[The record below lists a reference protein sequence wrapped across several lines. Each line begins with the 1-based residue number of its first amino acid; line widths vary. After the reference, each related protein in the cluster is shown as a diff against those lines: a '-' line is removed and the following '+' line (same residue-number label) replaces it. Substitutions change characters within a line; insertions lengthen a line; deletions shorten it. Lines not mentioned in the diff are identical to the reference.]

1 MTEAPTQKMLVWI
14 EFDGTLERIADSTQ
28 EPFTS
33 DQVRF

>member
-1 MTEAPTQKMLVWI
+1 MTETPTQERLVWI

-28 EPFTS
+28 DPFTS